1 MPRFTRNHIIVRNR
15 TETLPYTSPN
25 TGRSKVIPRQIGDRQ
40 QHGSN
45 IRQQF
50 DRAVSDFN
58 ESYTETDY
66 VYVVFKSP
74 IDILLDLEK
83 FDKGNFR
90 LSSYRRIITDDA
102 EGMQHE
108 YYEAAVYLNR
118 RAVSQF
124 LRKINQYLNEDT
136 RLTYNQ
142 DGSRK
147 GGGNPKNQTLIANI
161 EEVKAATLQSFWQ
174 EPELPFPNLDEEVWW
189 EVWLTRDG
197 NNDNQNPV
205 SVINNVVENANIQI
219 GQRVLKFP
227 EHWVCLMK
235 ATANDLGAILY
246 SDKLAEIRKPR
257 ETADFFTNLEVSEQ
271 ANWISDLAR
280 RVDNMTSENNVS
292 VCLLDTGVNRTHP
305 LLIDLIPERNL
316 DSVNPN
322 WTAADTRTPFGHG
335 TPMAGLILYGDLSE
349 VFSNTHRVQI
359 YHHLESV
366 KLIND
371 NAPHEPDLYGVVTQE
386 AISRGEIIHPD
397 FKRIV
402 CLAVTAPDTIHRGR
416 PTSWSAALD
425 QTLFGSS
432 DEPNNKLLVVVSSG
446 NTALEERINYPI
458 SNEDST
464 IQDPAQSYNAITV
477 GAYTLKDTIDLM
489 QFPNSTPLANR
500 GDMSPCN
507 TTSMG
512 WWHKWCKKPDIVME
526 GGNMALQ
533 NGSAIDPE
541 SLSLLS
547 ISRGGVGRSL
557 LTSFS
562 DTSAST
568 ALASKF
574 AAELYT
580 AYPSFQPET
589 IRALIIHSA
598 DWTLQMLNNR
608 NINRLNPQE
617 KERLFSR
624 VGYGVPNLDKAKYSA
639 NNSLSMIVERSLT
652 PFRLDGSTI
661 KTNKFH
667 LFDLPWPEE
676 VLFQLSE
683 TIVKFKITLSYFIEP
698 NPGNKQYDLAAS
710 YMSHGL
716 RFKMIG
722 PRESLPRFKG
732 RISKTLREND
742 YSTEASENWILGGQ
756 LRDKG
761 SIHKDIWEG
770 TAADLAT
777 RNKIAVYPVGG
788 WWKTRKKLERYAN
801 PIKYSL
807 VMTIETPSED
817 TDIYTPV
824 ENLISVDA

>member
-1 MPRFTRNHIIVRNR
+1 
-15 TETLPYTSPN
+15 
-25 TGRSKVIPRQIGDRQ
+25 
-40 QHGSN
+40 
-45 IRQQF
+45 
-50 DRAVSDFN
+50 
-58 ESYTETDY
+58 
-66 VYVVFKSP
+66 
-74 IDILLDLEK
+74 
-83 FDKGNFR
+83 
-90 LSSYRRIITDDA
+90 
-102 EGMQHE
+102 
-108 YYEAAVYLNR
+108 
-118 RAVSQF
+118 
-124 LRKINQYLNEDT
+124 
-136 RLTYNQ
+136 
-142 DGSRK
+142 
-147 GGGNPKNQTLIANI
+147 
-161 EEVKAATLQSFWQ
+161 
-174 EPELPFPNLDEEVWW
+174 
-189 EVWLTRDG
+189 
-197 NNDNQNPV
+197 
-205 SVINNVVENANIQI
+205 
-219 GQRVLKFP
+219 
-227 EHWVCLMK
+227 
-235 ATANDLGAILY
+235 
-246 SDKLAEIRKPR
+246 
-257 ETADFFTNLEVSEQ
+257 
-271 ANWISDLAR
+271 
-280 RVDNMTSENNVS
+280 
-292 VCLLDTGVNRTHP
+292 
-305 LLIDLIPERNL
+305 
-316 DSVNPN
+316 
-322 WTAADTRTPFGHG
+322 
-335 TPMAGLILYGDLSE
+335 
-349 VFSNTHRVQI
+349 
-359 YHHLESV
+359 
-366 KLIND
+366 
-371 NAPHEPDLYGVVTQE
+371 
-386 AISRGEIIHPD
+386 
-397 FKRIV
+397 
-402 CLAVTAPDTIHRGR
+402 
-416 PTSWSAALD
+416 
-425 QTLFGSS
+425 LFGSS
-432 DEPNNKLLVVVSSG
+432 EEPNNKLLVVVSSG
-446 NTALEERINYPI
+446 NTGLEERINYPI

-477 GAYTLKDTIDLM
+477 GAYTLKDTIDLL
-489 QFPNSTPLANR
+489 QFPNSTALANR

-507 TTSMG
+507 TTSME

-533 NGSAIDPE
+533 NGSTIDPE

-598 DWTLQMLNNR
+598 DWTTQMLNNR
-608 NINRLNPQE
+608 SINQLNPQE

-639 NNSLSMIVERSLT
+639 NNSLSMIAERTLT

-661 KTNKFH
+661 KTNEFH
-667 LFDLPWPEE
+667 LFDLPWPQE

-683 TIVKFKITLSYFIEP
+683 AIVKFKITLSYFIEP

-710 YMSHGL
+710 YMSYGL

-722 PRESLPRFKG
+722 PRESLTRFKG
-732 RISKTLREND
+732 RISKTLRETD

-788 WWKTRKKLERYAN
+788 WWKNRKKLERYGYS
-801 PIKYSL
+801 IKYSL